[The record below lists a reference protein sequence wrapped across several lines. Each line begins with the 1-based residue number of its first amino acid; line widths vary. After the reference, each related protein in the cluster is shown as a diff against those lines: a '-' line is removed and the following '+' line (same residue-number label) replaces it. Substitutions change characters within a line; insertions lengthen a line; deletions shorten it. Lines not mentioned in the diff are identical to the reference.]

1 MYKNRTVTV
10 SYSMAH
16 FLTDM
21 GCAMLICRF
30 AGIVTGTA
38 GVLTP
43 FLVVITYD
51 FFAFVTEL
59 PAGAFLDHIY
69 RHRGHKNRNGL
80 IAASGCIVI
89 AILELSAA
97 GIKSLSPFLF
107 LPAAVITGIANA
119 MFHMGA
125 GIDIINM
132 SGRRASLS
140 GFFISGGAA
149 GLFLGTCSASLFDAD
164 PRPMLLSGFLLLVT
178 ALLIIWEYHHVT
190 VFIDNTDRTDIRTG
204 KACLIAALSLLF
216 LVIAYRGFLGFS
228 SRYSWRSGFM
238 IGLAAALFTA
248 AGKAAGGWAADRFG
262 WRNTIAVSL
271 FLCSVFAVFSD
282 SSIFAGCMTLLLFNM
297 TMPVCMMGLANL
309 LPEWKGAAFGLNT
322 AALFLGFVSYRLIRI
337 PVSGLLSGVMTVI
350 SAFILLLILHIA
362 PEAEKI

>member
-1 MYKNRTVTV
+1 MMYKDRTVTV

-140 GFFISGGAA
+140 GFFISGR
-149 GLFLGTCSASLFDAD
+149 LHLHLFD
-164 PRPMLLSGFLLLVT
+164 
-178 ALLIIWEYHHVT
+178 I
-190 VFIDNTDRTDIRTG
+190 
-204 KACLIAALSLLF
+204 
-216 LVIAYRGFLGFS
+216 
-228 SRYSWRSGFM
+228 
-238 IGLAAALFTA
+238 
-248 AGKAAGGWAADRFG
+248 
-262 WRNTIAVSL
+262 
-271 FLCSVFAVFSD
+271 
-282 SSIFAGCMTLLLFNM
+282 
-297 TMPVCMMGLANL
+297 
-309 LPEWKGAAFGLNT
+309 
-322 AALFLGFVSYRLIRI
+322 
-337 PVSGLLSGVMTVI
+337 
-350 SAFILLLILHIA
+350 
-362 PEAEKI
+362 